1 MAVCSHCGEPV
12 VEGASF
18 CANCGAPL
26 KEEPAQVQETDP
38 YAQPS
43 YAEPSFEEPVNYD
56 PPQSSSYNPV
66 PVEPIPT
73 GALFAWSVAII
84 LFCTIP
90 GVIALLKVR
99 EINKATSAEEQMQKL
114 SSAKKWLIAGT
125 VLAVLNL
132 IIQLT
137 ARMQ

>member
-26 KEEPAQVQETDP
+26 KEEPAQTYQNDIFEPVPQEEPGIFDQP
-38 YAQPS
+38 QPS
-43 YAEPSFEEPVNYD
+43 AYV
-56 PPQSSSYNPV
+56 PQ

-73 GALFAWSVAII
+73 GGLIAWGIFVL

-90 GVIALLKVR
+90 GVVAL
-99 EINKATSAEEQMQKL
+99 INTRKINRATSYEEQQHAL
-114 SSAKKWLIAGT
+114 DVTKKWLIAGT
-125 VLAVLNL
+125 ILAVLNMIL
-132 IIQLT
+132 QVYS
-137 ARMQ
+137 RMQ